1 MRGKIYRTVEKLQD
15 PQVRKMFNQMVLDA
29 FELINDAPVDK
40 GFTALH
46 HIDVQMH
53 PTTLCEWLRRYRNRY
68 SE

>member
-1 MRGKIYRTVEKLQD
+1 M
-15 PQVRKMFNQMVLDA
+15 RKMFNQMVLDA

-53 PTTLCEWLRRYRNRY
+53 PPLCASGYADTETGTLSSRSGALRR
-68 SE
+68 